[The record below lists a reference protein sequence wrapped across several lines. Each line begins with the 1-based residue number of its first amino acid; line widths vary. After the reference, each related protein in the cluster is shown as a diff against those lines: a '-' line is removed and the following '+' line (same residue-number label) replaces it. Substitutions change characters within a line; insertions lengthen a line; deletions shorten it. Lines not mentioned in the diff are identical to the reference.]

1 MLSSTVVFAASMEVH
16 SLTKVKFTDLKCKK
30 KNPAVQWA
38 QEYIVKT
45 EIRDGILRR
54 NRAVLN
60 ALKCGPDFGR
70 LVFAGLTVKIFLL
83 RNILMLH

>member
-1 MLSSTVVFAASMEVH
+1 MEVH

-30 KNPAVQWA
+30 KSSCAVGTRVYSQLKKK
-38 QEYIVKT
+38 QKS
-45 EIRDGILRR
+45 DGILKR
-54 NRAVLN
+54 NCAVSN

-70 LVFAGLTVKIFLL
+70 LVFAGLYEIIDRVKIFLL